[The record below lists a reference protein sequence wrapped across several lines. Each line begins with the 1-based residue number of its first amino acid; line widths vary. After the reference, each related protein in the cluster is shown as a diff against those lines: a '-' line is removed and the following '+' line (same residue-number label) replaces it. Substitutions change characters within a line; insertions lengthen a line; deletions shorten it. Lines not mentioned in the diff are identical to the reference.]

1 MSRAIGVRLVWILCL
16 LLVGCEGAISY
27 AGPRSNDGDA
37 LVCRNPNKI
46 ELGSAPLRR
55 LTNTEYNNTV
65 TDLFGDGIPALP
77 EQPSDAVREGTF
89 ENDAIAL
96 GPSDVRIDRYQAAA
110 MTLGEHAVE
119 NAAARARVLPC
130 TTQDPSCGRAFVE
143 DFGRRAFRRPLT
155 RDESDRWGDF
165 FGARH
170 AELDFDGAVQLTVA
184 AMLQT
189 PQFLYRLELDGSGA
203 GSGKLELTPFELA
216 SRLSYLL
223 WESMPDDA
231 LLDAAEAGELSS
243 DSQLEDQAR
252 RMLADDRAREAIRNF
267 ARQWLHLDRVLG
279 EDKVSD
285 QFPMW
290 NEFVKQS
297 IYEESVLFVENTFF
311 DGGSLDDLLTSNV
324 AYLDSATADLYGVAP
339 PTEPWGRV
347 ELDPNERGGILSRLA
362 FLAGNAHEA
371 NGSPPLRGVF
381 IMERLLCEP
390 RPNPPANADV
400 SVPVPD
406 EDEGPSTNRELF
418 EERTAP
424 ASCQGCHVR
433 IDGFGFG
440 FENYDAAG
448 IYRFED
454 NGLPVDASGFA
465 NGIGNDAAYSGAV
478 ELQSLLADSDVVSDC
493 VVQQWLTYASGRG
506 LEAED
511 GCYLEA
517 VANSFVRNGGNLRE
531 LLVSI
536 VLRPEF
542 RLRPKAGK

>member
-1 MSRAIGVRLVWILCL
+1 
-16 LLVGCEGAISY
+16 
-27 AGPRSNDGDA
+27 
-37 LVCRNPNKI
+37 
-46 ELGSAPLRR
+46 
-55 LTNTEYNNTV
+55 
-65 TDLFGDGIPALP
+65 
-77 EQPSDAVREGTF
+77 
-89 ENDAIAL
+89 
-96 GPSDVRIDRYQAAA
+96 
-110 MTLGEHAVE
+110 
-119 NAAARARVLPC
+119 
-130 TTQDPSCGRAFVE
+130 
-143 DFGRRAFRRPLT
+143 
-155 RDESDRWGDF
+155 
-165 FGARH
+165 
-170 AELDFDGAVQLTVA
+170 
-184 AMLQT
+184 
-189 PQFLYRLELDGSGA
+189 
-203 GSGKLELTPFELA
+203 
-216 SRLSYLL
+216 
-223 WESMPDDA
+223 
-231 LLDAAEAGELSS
+231 
-243 DSQLEDQAR
+243 
-252 RMLADDRAREAIRNF
+252 
-267 ARQWLHLDRVLG
+267 
-279 EDKVSD
+279 
-285 QFPMW
+285 
-290 NEFVKQS
+290 
-297 IYEESVLFVENTFF
+297 
-311 DGGSLDDLLTSNV
+311 
-324 AYLDSATADLYGVAP
+324 
-339 PTEPWGRV
+339 
-347 ELDPNERGGILSRLA
+347 
-362 FLAGNAHEA
+362 
-371 NGSPPLRGVF
+371 
-381 IMERLLCEP
+381 MERLLCEP

-493 VVQQWLTYASGRG
+493 VVQQWLTYASGRV

>member
-96 GPSDVRIDRYQAAA
+96 GPSDVRIDLYQAAA

-130 TTQDPSCGRAFVE
+130 ASQDPSCGRAFVE
-143 DFGRRAFRRPLT
+143 HFGRRAFRRPLT

-203 GSGKLELTPFELA
+203 GAGKLELTPFELA

-339 PTEPWGRV
+339 PTEPWGPV

-454 NGLPVDASGFA
+454 NGVPVDASGFA